1 MRARTY
7 QSASAVPRSQ
17 AGVKG
22 VGGDRTETVP
32 EMDRSGARRE
42 GDRIVCPP
50 ARMGLPRERFVWV
63 RQPDM
68 AAAHDHRRR
77 GR

>member
-7 QSASAVPRSQ
+7 QSTSAVPRSQ
-17 AGVKG
+17 VGVNG
-22 VGGDRTETVP
+22 VGGDRTETAP
-32 EMDRSGARRE
+32 EMDRSAARRE

-50 ARMGLPRERFVWV
+50 ARMGHPRNRFVWV

-68 AAAHDHRRR
+68 ATAHDYRL
-77 GR
+77 GGC